1 MTDLSRLSI
10 NQETIKQWSLPE
22 LAEGCVKAGIDKV
35 GLWRAPVQEYG
46 VERTAQLLTDA
57 GIFVTS
63 LCRGGFF
70 TALDPAERA
79 RALDDNRAAIDEA
92 AALSTD
98 TLVLVSGGL
107 PAGSRDL
114 PGARERIAEALA
126 ELGPYAQEQ
135 GVRLAIEPL
144 HPMFASDRCVV
155 STLSQALDIAERF
168 PAEQVGVVVDTY
180 HIWWDDQAA
189 AQIARAGAGGRIHSF
204 QLADWI
210 TRSRRA
216 YWSDGANSA
225 TEASTSAHSARWSRP
240 PASPGRSRWRS
251 STRAC
256 GRGTAPKF
264 WRRSRP
270 GTSSTPAESG
280 CEAAG
285 QRDRKGVQPFGGLP
299 GRILRRALPGRDPGG
314 SGSPDE
320 GGESERG
327 PVLDRAPFRLTGP
340 DSLASRNRPAWTEPV
355 RQPSWIGF
363 GAG

>member
-1 MTDLSRLSI
+1 MSDGRLSI

-46 VERTAQLLTDA
+46 IERTARLLADS
-57 GIFVTS
+57 GLSVTS

-70 TALDPAERA
+70 TAIDPAERA
-79 RALDDNRAAIDEA
+79 RALDDNRAALDEA

-107 PAGSRDL
+107 PVGSKDL
-114 PGARERIAEALA
+114 YGARERIADALG
-126 ELGPYAQEQ
+126 ELAPYAAER

-210 TRSRRA
+210 TPLPAGVLVGRGQLG
-216 YWSDGANSA
+216 DGAVDFRAFRTLVEA
-225 TEASTSAHSARWSRP
+225 TGFDGPIEVEIFNEALWARD
-240 PASPGRSRWRS
+240 G
-251 STRAC
+251 
-256 GRGTAPKF
+256 
-264 WRRSRP
+264 
-270 GTSSTPAESG
+270 AE
-280 CEAAG
+280 
-285 QRDRKGVQPFGGLP
+285 
-299 GRILRRALPGRDPGG
+299 
-314 SGSPDE
+314 
-320 GGESERG
+320 
-327 PVLDRAPFRLTGP
+327 VLAEV
-340 DSLASRNRPAWTEPV
+340 ASRYAEH
-355 RQPSWIGF
+355 
-363 GAG
+363 AC